1 MKLKHPALTIKA
13 SLQPQI
19 CADIDDLR
27 FREQYPDVPTY
38 KTLAIQ
44 GLKIFEA
51 FYCPDCLMACKHQDT
66 IVRHH
71 RLEHPLI
78 PKPSSWPTG
87 RAQRFTEAAGVSR
100 RIFRI
105 SGSQTLTDP
114 GTFDISSIFK
124 DMEATQKAFTPN
136 LDVRNITPWLR
147 ITKWHEMIEGHDVS
161 LLRSLVSY
169 PTEDEFPILQ
179 KAVLSMLM
187 DASDLIEETT
197 TLILQLLNSPDP
209 AKECVLS

>member
-1 MKLKHPALTIKA
+1 
-13 SLQPQI
+13 
-19 CADIDDLR
+19 
-27 FREQYPDVPTY
+27 
-38 KTLAIQ
+38 
-44 GLKIFEA
+44 
-51 FYCPDCLMACKHQDT
+51 
-66 IVRHH
+66 
-71 RLEHPLI
+71 
-78 PKPSSWPTG
+78 
-87 RAQRFTEAAGVSR
+87 
-100 RIFRI
+100 
-105 SGSQTLTDP
+105 
-114 GTFDISSIFK
+114 
-124 DMEATQKAFTPN
+124 MEATQKALTPN